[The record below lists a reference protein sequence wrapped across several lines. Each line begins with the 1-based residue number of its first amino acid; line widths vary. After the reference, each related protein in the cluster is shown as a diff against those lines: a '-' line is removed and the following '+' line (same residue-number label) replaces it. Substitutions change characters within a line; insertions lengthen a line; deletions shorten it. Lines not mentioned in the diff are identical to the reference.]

1 MASSSS
7 SSWPRFLFPNP
18 NSFITAL
25 DVVVLLT
32 GVYLAYNEYS
42 GMGLQYSKFAVAG
55 LHERNQQKS
64 KQKKKEK
71 VFQFKSKTGM
81 LLFYAPADCIAILF
95 LAYSLSCYIVAGQLP
110 MFLHAL
116 TELPGIAT
124 SHLKQ
129 YCTSDFDYRLL
140 AVAAAFSIH
149 FSKRVL
155 EVLFL
160 HRFSGTT
167 GGWDTFKI
175 SMLYAIVVGSLLC
188 TQVLSFSLPGT
199 SSPTIDLKGL
209 GVSLFLL
216 GICGNFYHHYLLSC
230 LREDGNNKNKYV
242 VPHGGLF
249 KLLVCPHYVF
259 EIIDFIGMA
268 TISQTIL
275 GFCCT
280 FFVVVYLTGRT
291 SQTKKW
297 YAKKVEGFPQDRKI
311 LIPKVY

>member
-1 MASSSS
+1 MASSSC
-7 SSWPRFLFPNP
+7 SWPRFLFPNP

-25 DVVVLLT
+25 DVVILLT

-55 LHERNQQKS
+55 LHERNEQKS
-64 KQKKKEK
+64 KKKKKGK

-81 LLFYAPADCIAILF
+81 LLIYAPADCITILF
-95 LAYSLSCYIVAGQLP
+95 LAYSLSCYIVARQLP
-110 MFLHAL
+110 INLHAL

-167 GGWDTFKI
+167 
-175 SMLYAIVVGSLLC
+175 V
-188 TQVLSFSLPGT
+188 
-199 SSPTIDLKGL
+199 
-209 GVSLFLL
+209 
-216 GICGNFYHHYLLSC
+216 
-230 LREDGNNKNKYV
+230 
-242 VPHGGLF
+242 
-249 KLLVCPHYVF
+249 
-259 EIIDFIGMA
+259 
-268 TISQTIL
+268 
-275 GFCCT
+275 
-280 FFVVVYLTGRT
+280 RT

-297 YAKKVEGFPQDRKI
+297 YANKVEGFPQDRKI